1 MAARQSVTG
10 HSTGTSS
17 SYRPS
22 SSDSSTHSTPPP
34 SAAVRS
40 LRPLNKAQIPS
51 SSRVRPST
59 ASSSAWAPTFSVSD
73 SQMLNEHTVM
83 SAEGFVA
90 IPKSP
95 TTETS
100 ANMTSIASAVAAGKE
115 KKEKEKGKKRAKV
128 FALGRLMVKEVL
140 GGGGNGNTPVQKEVI
155 ASNGKV
161 PSYGRGGAA
170 RPKYQTTLLVPPT
183 PSSAQSA
190 EDSLQA
196 QALRR
201 TLTPLSAPHLP
212 THTPLSPR
220 QDSPTTT
227 RYPPAPATVGP
238 TTTRFST
245 HRPSLTPRPPPPPST
260 VGSESVVS
268 APQYYGEYHHS
279 RPQPQYPRPHQHQP
293 QHQTQHVRRKSSLSL
308 QSATTLNTSASSSSA
323 SFSAK
328 TPSTAQTSPWV
339 GSPLAASGQPCYPSN
354 VPVDGPYTSR
364 RRSMS
369 ASDINRSAEDA
380 MREGD
385 PYGQHLQPQHQVYG
399 NPLLAP
405 SHLAPLSA
413 EHLDSF
419 VPPVQ
424 RKHSMQELQT
434 VRGPRPRPSALSFG
448 GAAAAASR
456 PLIPNVVI
464 DHGTPLEEEL
474 DGRFASARPT
484 SPPVARDTNSNKR
497 ASRPLPK
504 TNARGG
510 VSGAVGN
517 EDDPEWVLS
526 ESVTVVGF
534 PTTQSSDSF
543 QFDTKEGVTR
553 SASSLGT
560 ASPAPSATPTA
571 GSRRESRSA
580 RAPGGVEVQVVREEW
595 SSVPEQDE
603 EDSDEVEI
611 VEDAAPRV
619 QGVVPKAAMAATTV
633 QPSPAPY
640 APNQQPGSR
649 EFPVQPFPPP
659 YGAPLPQMQP
669 YLQQA
674 SLPQMQGLPMHQ
686 TSAPAMANLLAA
698 PHLAALLPQLGAGMV
713 PQPQATN
720 PTQNL
725 LAGLAPLLAA
735 NQAAML
741 QQQQQYQQPQQQYQ
755 QPQQQYQQPQQ
766 QYQQPQQLQQALELY
781 LALANM
787 NLALSAEQM
796 RNAPSDSQ

>member
-22 SSDSSTHSTPPP
+22 SSDSSTHSNPPP

-59 ASSSAWAPTFSVSD
+59 ASSAAWAPTFSVSD

-227 RYPPAPATVGP
+227 RYPPAPATFDPPLPAATVLGWVRVG
-238 TTTRFST
+238 R
-245 HRPSLTPRPPPPPST
+245 
-260 VGSESVVS
+260 VGASVLWGV
-268 APQYYGEYHHS
+268 
-279 RPQPQYPRPHQHQP
+279 
-293 QHQTQHVRRKSSLSL
+293 SSLS
-308 QSATTLNTSASSSSA
+308 SSTPVPSSA
-323 SFSAK
+323 SASA
-328 TPSTAQTSPWV
+328 SA
-339 GSPLAASGQPCYPSN
+339 
-354 VPVDGPYTSR
+354 
-364 RRSMS
+364 S
-369 ASDINRSAEDA
+369 ASDAARPPEVLALAPVGDDPNHFGVVLDRVVQRENSEYGADEPVGGQSVGCFRSAVLPVERARGWTVHVTEEEHVSQRHQPAGGGRDEGGRSIWSA
-380 MREGD
+380 LATATPGVREPVARAIPPRPTLRG
-385 PYGQHLQPQHQVYG
+385 
-399 NPLLAP
+399 AP
-405 SHLAPLSA
+405 GLVRAAGSA
-413 EHLDSF
+413 EAFDAGAAD
-419 VPPVQ
+419 
-424 RKHSMQELQT
+424 R
-434 VRGPRPRPSALSFG
+434 
-448 GAAAAASR
+448 AAAAASR

-464 DHGTPLEEEL
+464 DHGTPLEEES

-484 SPPVARDTNSNKR
+484 SPPVARDSTVNKR

-504 TNARGG
+504 VNARGG
-510 VSGAVGN
+510 ASGAVGN
-517 EDDPEWVLS
+517 EDDTEWVLS

-543 QFDTKEGVTR
+543 QFDTKEGVKR

-560 ASPAPSATPTA
+560 ASPALSVTPTA
-571 GSRRESRSA
+571 GSKRESRSGTV

-619 QGVVPKAAMAATTV
+619 QGVVPKAAMAAT
-633 QPSPAPY
+633 PSPAPY
-640 APNQQPGSR
+640 APTQQPGSR

-674 SLPQMQGLPMHQ
+674 SLPQMQGLPMRQ